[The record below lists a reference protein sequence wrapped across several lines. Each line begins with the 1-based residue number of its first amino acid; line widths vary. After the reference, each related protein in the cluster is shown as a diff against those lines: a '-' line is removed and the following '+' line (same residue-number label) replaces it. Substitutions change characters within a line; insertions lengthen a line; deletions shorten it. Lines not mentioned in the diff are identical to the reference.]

1 MKILETPAVL
11 ALLCG
16 LLTSAAS
23 APASMAAEENPE
35 AQAGRQFLAE
45 SCDTNV
51 DSYISAE
58 EARTCAEQHYG
69 AAGGGQATMTREQF
83 GTVFPGADNAPELFK
98 QVDEDG
104 DGQITLA
111 EWVKWHEQGFTAA
124 TKASEGRMPAAD
136 YESMDW
142 DKGAYVRPS
151 QGG

>member
-1 MKILETPAVL
+1 MKILKTAIP

-16 LLTSAAS
+16 LVGSALG
-23 APASMAAEENPE
+23 APASVAAEENPE
-35 AQAGRQFLAE
+35 AQAGRQFLPA
-45 SCDTNV
+45 SCDTDV

-69 AAGGGQATMTREQF
+69 AVGGGQTNMTREQF
-83 GTVFPGADNAPELFK
+83 GTAFPGADNPPELFE

-104 DGQITLA
+104 DGQVTLA
-111 EWVKWHEQGFTAA
+111 EWMKWHEQGFTAA

-136 YESMDW
+136 YEAMDW
-142 DKGAYVRPS
+142 EKGAYVRPP

>member
-1 MKILETPAVL
+1 MKILETSAIL

-16 LLTSAAS
+16 LAAS
-23 APASMAAEENPE
+23 APASVAAEENPE
-35 AQAGRQFLAE
+35 AQAGRQFLPA

-69 AAGGGQATMTREQF
+69 AAGGGQTTMTPEQF
-83 GTVFPGADNAPELFK
+83 GKAFPGADNPPELFK
-98 QVDEDG
+98 QVDEDS
-104 DGQITLA
+104 DGKVTLA
-111 EWVKWHEQGFTAA
+111 EWMKWHEQGFTAA
-124 TKASEGRMPAAD
+124 TKAGEGQMPAAD

-142 DKGAYVRPS
+142 EKGAYVRPS